1 MNDANTGGEFRI
13 HFVASQV
20 DGAEKALASLA
31 KRYGD
36 CPLEDADVIVA
47 LGGDGFM
54 LRTLHRFLP
63 TRLPV
68 YGMKLG
74 NVGFLMNRYQ
84 EDDLMQRLNDA
95 DTVELNPL
103 CMEAMTEAG
112 GESTALAIN
121 EVSLLRQLNQA
132 AHIRILVNGKVKVEE
147 LVCDGVLVATAAG
160 SSAYNFSAQGPILP
174 LGTDAVALTPI
185 SPFRPRRWRGAVLP
199 SSVRVRFEVL
209 DHYKRPVSATA
220 DAQEIRNVV
229 TVDVYEKKDITLKL
243 MFDPDHSLEQRILDE
258 QFL

>member
-1 MNDANTGGEFRI
+1 MPDRKI
-13 HFVASQV
+13 HFVASQTSAADAAMQKLQDV
-20 DGAEKALASLA
+20 YGQA
-31 KRYGD
+31 KTD
-36 CPLEDADVIVA
+36 EADVIVA

-63 TRLPV
+63 AGLPV

-74 NVGFLMNRYQ
+74 DVGFLMNRFR
-84 EDDLMQRLNDA
+84 EEELHERLNSA
-95 DTVELNPL
+95 DVVELNPL
-103 CMEAMTEAG
+103 RMIAVTEAG

-132 AHIRILVNGKVKVEE
+132 AHIRILVNGSVKVED
-147 LVCDGVLVATAAG
+147 LVCDGVLVSTAAG
-160 SSAYNFSAQGPILP
+160 SSAYNLSAQGPILP
-174 LGTDAVALTPI
+174 LGTEALALTPI

-199 SSVRVRFEVL
+199 TTVRIRFEIL
-209 DHYKRPVSATA
+209 DYYKRPVSATA
-220 DAQEIRNVV
+220 DAQEIRNVIS
-229 TVDVYEKKDITLKL
+229 VDVFEDRDITLKL